1 MASRNSPELVLS
13 AKQNNPHSLN
23 ATAMMALQKTT
34 GNCLSDSRGDQCR
47 DIKTSQTP
55 LRQAE

>member
-23 ATAMMALQKTT
+23 ATAMMALQKSL
-34 GNCLSDSRGDQCR
+34 GNFLGGSTWRSM
-47 DIKTSQTP
+47 P
-55 LRQAE
+55 